1 MTYYE
6 YYPGICK
13 WNGVC
18 SKIAYVP
25 IDPTNRQ
32 NIHGNFR
39 KSMCLDYLFNG
50 TIRMEMK
57 KPMNKLNAF
66 LWRFSDYLLK
76 VIGSGF
82 NYREKE
88 KQRQQ
93 QQKKNT
99 EQRTEMAGT
108 QLNARGTKINRSTWN
123 YICEHRRWN
132 PDGSILKREK
142 KHSHTHT
149 HEKHDKIIWKAYL
162 VENSTLKR
170 NENRK
175 VLNEFLKI
183 ITKFSANGTLRI
195 HTMLHR
201 SLSVWNVNR
210 KPRAL

>member
-25 IDPTNRQ
+25 IDPTNRK

-39 KSMCLDYLFNG
+39 KSMCLDYLFIE

-93 QQKKNT
+93 QQKKKY
-99 EQRTEMAGT
+99 RTADGNGGHTAQCTRDKNKQKHMKLYLRAPQME
-108 QLNARGTKINRSTWN
+108 S
-123 YICEHRRWN
+123 RW
-132 PDGSILKREK
+132 IHFEEREK
-142 KHSHTHT
+142 THT
-149 HEKHDKIIWKAYL
+149 K
-162 VENSTLKR
+162 NT
-170 NENRK
+170 
-175 VLNEFLKI
+175 
-183 ITKFSANGTLRI
+183 TK
-195 HTMLHR
+195 
-201 SLSVWNVNR
+201 
-210 KPRAL
+210 

>member
-39 KSMCLDYLFNG
+39 KSMCLDYLFNE

-142 KHSHTHT
+142 KHTRKTRQNNMKSLFSWKLDSKTKRESKSFKRVFKNYYQILSQWNTTNTHNVAS
-149 HEKHDKIIWKAYL
+149 K
-162 VENSTLKR
+162 SFGLKC
-170 NENRK
+170 K
-175 VLNEFLKI
+175 
-183 ITKFSANGTLRI
+183 S
-195 HTMLHR
+195 
-201 SLSVWNVNR
+201 
-210 KPRAL
+210 